1 MKRRCMSAPSRT
13 NYLSKS
19 CALVKGR
26 YVDAF
31 EDLKACRQQCR
42 NLIDDGELKR
52 PCEPDDVSSLL
63 SDAFPVE
70 VQIVDIVPVL
80 PGSCP

>member
-1 MKRRCMSAPSRT
+1 MKRRRMSASLKT
-13 NYLSKS
+13 TCLSKS
-19 CALVKGR
+19 WALVNGQ

-31 EDLKACRQQCR
+31 EDVKACRQQCR
-42 NLIDDGELKR
+42 NLIDDGELMR